1 MAVMVV
7 GNTKGGVGKTTTV
20 INLAADRARAGRRVL
35 VVDGDRQATAQK
47 AIAVRDS
54 MGLLPAIACATYADG
69 PVLRSQVLTQM
80 DLYDDIIIDA
90 GGRDSTALRAAM
102 SLADVLLIPFEPRS
116 FEVWALE
123 DIAVLVD
130 EVRSVRDGLRV
141 CAFLNKAE
149 PGVMSVD
156 NRAAGDALAA
166 YPQIEYLSQKLVMRK
181 AYSNAAGA
189 GMSVSEVKD
198 KDPKAVIELKKLI
211 SAVF

>member
-1 MAVMVV
+1 MAVVVV

-20 INLAADRARAGRRVL
+20 VNISAERARAGRRVL

-47 AIAVRDS
+47 AIAIRDGA
-54 MGLLPAIACATYADG
+54 GLLPAIACATYADG

-123 DIAVLVD
+123 DIAALVD

-141 CAFLNKAE
+141 YAFLNKAE
-149 PGVMSVD
+149 SGVMSAD
-156 NRAAGDALAA
+156 NRAASEALAD
-166 YPQIEYLSQKLVMRK
+166 YPQIEYLSRKLVLRK

-189 GMSVSEVKD
+189 GMSVAEVKD
-198 KDPKAVIELKKLI
+198 KDPKAIAELKALI
-211 SAVF
+211 AAVF

>member
-20 INLAADRARAGRRVL
+20 INIAADRARAGRRVL

-47 AIAVRDS
+47 AIAIRDS
-54 MGLLPAIACATYADG
+54 VGLLPAIACATYADG

-130 EVRSVRDGLRV
+130 EVRSVREGLRV

-149 PGVMSVD
+149 PGVMSAD

-166 YPQIEYLSQKLVMRK
+166 YPQIEYLSQKLVTRK
-181 AYSNAAGA
+181 AYSNAAGM

-198 KDPKAVIELKKLI
+198 KDPKAVVELKKLI
-211 SAVF
+211 AAVF